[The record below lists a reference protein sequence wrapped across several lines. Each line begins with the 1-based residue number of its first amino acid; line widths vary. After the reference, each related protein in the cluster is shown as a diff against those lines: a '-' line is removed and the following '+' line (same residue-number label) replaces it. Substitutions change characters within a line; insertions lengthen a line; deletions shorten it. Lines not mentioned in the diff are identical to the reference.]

1 MEPLLIPQIFILAN
15 NSAGQTLNATLSSTQ
30 ASFVAGV
37 FSNSSSLTTDPK
49 TILGNPAA
57 EIVAEQEGAP
67 TPYVVP
73 GLALGVKPI
82 GLIVTSIWTIIFFAA
97 VGLGT
102 LGRIQYRDQYRK
114 QMKAQSSETVRRS

>member
-1 MEPLLIPQIFILAN
+1 MEPLLIPQISILATD
-15 NSAGQTLNATLSSTQ
+15 SAGQPLNATLSSTQ

-82 GLIVTSIWTIIFFAA
+82 GLIVTSIWTILFFTA

-114 QMKAQSSETVRRS
+114 QIRAQGSESVRRI